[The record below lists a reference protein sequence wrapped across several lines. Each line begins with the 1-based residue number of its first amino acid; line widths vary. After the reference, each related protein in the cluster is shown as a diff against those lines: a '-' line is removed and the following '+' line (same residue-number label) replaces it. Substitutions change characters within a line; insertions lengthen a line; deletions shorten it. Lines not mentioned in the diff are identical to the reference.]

1 MTESRITAYNILL
14 KCEKSGAYSNIELS
28 GSLSKANLDDRDK
41 AFVTNLTYGVL
52 SRLITLDAIISKLY
66 NKNISKL
73 DKSVL
78 VILRMGL
85 YQLKY
90 MDKVPENAAVYESV
104 ELCKKFVNSGAAGLV
119 NGILR
124 SFVRNGADVENTPDV
139 TYSCDESICEML
151 ISQYGEEVAKNV
163 LDSFFTPRK
172 IYATVNTLAISVQ
185 EFAKKH
191 DAVIVDEATVEIKS
205 SVIDKINDSNEFFV
219 QDITSSKAVE
229 MLSPEENDTLAD
241 ICAAPGGKSL
251 KAAIMMKNKGSIASF
266 DLHANKLS
274 LLNKSAKRLGI
285 DIITTAQGD
294 GTVRNPNL
302 ADKFD
307 KIICDVPCSGLG
319 VIARKPEIRYKK
331 TSDFEGLYAVQGK
344 ILKNAST
351 YLKKGGKLLYS
362 TCTINK
368 KENEE
373 CVKAFLENNSGY
385 RLVKEKLYLPTDDN
399 DGFYAAIIER
409 I

>member
-1 MTESRITAYNILL
+1 MTESRITAYKILL

-28 GSLSKANLDDRDK
+28 GNLEKTVLDDRDK
-41 AFVTNLTYGVL
+41 AFVTSLTYGVL

-66 NKNISKL
+66 SKNISKL

-78 VILRMGL
+78 VILRMGI

-104 ELCKKFVNSGAAGLV
+104 ELCKKFVNRGAAGLV

-124 SFVRNGADVENTPDV
+124 SYVRNGADIGKTLDV
-139 TYSCDESICEML
+139 IYSCDESICKML
-151 ISQYGEEVAKNV
+151 VSQYGEETAKEIMN
-163 LDSFFTPRK
+163 SFFTPRK
-172 IYATVNTLAISVQ
+172 IYATVNTVVISAQ
-185 EFAKKH
+185 DFAKKY
-191 DAVIVDEATVEIKS
+191 DAVVIDDSTVEIKRS
-205 SVIDKINDSNEFFV
+205 AIEKIADSNEFFV

-229 MLSPEENDTLAD
+229 MLSPKEGDLVAD

-251 KAAIMMKNKGSIASF
+251 KAAVMMKNSGSIHSF

-274 LLNKSAKRLGI
+274 LLDKSAKRLGI
-285 DIITTAQGD
+285 DIIETAQGD
-294 GTVRNPNL
+294 ATVYNASL

-331 TSDFEGLYAVQGK
+331 TADFEGLYAVQGK
-344 ILKNAST
+344 ILKNASK
-351 YLKKGGKLLYS
+351 YLKKGGILLYS

-373 CVKAFLENNSGY
+373 CVKAFLEGNDGY
-385 RLVKEKLYLPTDDN
+385 RLINEKLYLPTDDN